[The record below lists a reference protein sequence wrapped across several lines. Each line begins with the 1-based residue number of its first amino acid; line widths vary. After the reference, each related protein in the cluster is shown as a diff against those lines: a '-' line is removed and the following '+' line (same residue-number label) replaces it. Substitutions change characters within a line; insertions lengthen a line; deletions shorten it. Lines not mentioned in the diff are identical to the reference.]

1 LALRRSEQRKAFFY
15 FPIWGGDYNAQW
27 AVAQP
32 CGGSP
37 SFPEQTEE
45 GPHGMFCALD
55 ILHSVAQRLRP
66 GRRRK
71 QRSADRQR
79 SYRFESLEPRIA
91 LAAAGLVPI
100 GAQPTGPLT
109 GKIVYTSGGHGIEYE
124 GGSTNG
130 GWLTDRPDYNE
141 IVEDFGNQDQ
151 LTYFADYLLRA
162 GATVVPMRPVG
173 HQLNEVVVDNDSAGV
188 TYSGAWSDSTSGGR
202 WYDEDYGAVADTVRY
217 RSASTSAGSET
228 AVATYTPNIPAE
240 GFYPVYVWASAGT
253 NRTSQLYKV
262 NHTGGQTQI
271 RVDHSMVGNGWVYL
285 GTYHFDGGSSSV
297 AGSVQISNEGAA
309 GKVVIADAVRFG
321 NGMGDLKEGPD
332 GSFGTGTVSGYPRED
347 ESSFYWL
354 YRGIGLGVTPTSVLG
369 TGNVSA
375 PSNMAQHMNQNTNP
389 FGTSVYI
396 GFHSNGT
403 TGDPATATARGAIG
417 LIDSDAAT
425 PHQSDLALFT
435 GRQIN
440 QDMQALNG
448 KFEHNWSN
456 RTSHSSSGGFGEIDL
471 GASAEM
477 DATIIEVGF
486 HDNTQDSQLL
496 RDPKVRD
503 QIGRSTYEAVL
514 EYFDKWGGLPTP
526 TTVASA
532 PQIASVVSNA
542 AGEVT
547 LTWAAGQSGGVYGA
561 AATGYR
567 IDASVDG
574 YGFDGGTLVAGGGA
588 TSATLSGYDP
598 TIPYYFKIVAVNA
611 GGESKSSE
619 VLNVLPS
626 GGPKQVLVVSGFDRF
641 DRTQNVRYPF
651 YSPSGNL
658 VDRVWARSNNS
669 FDYVVQVAAAI
680 HAAEPGVHVASASNE
695 AIISGAVS
703 LSDYDAVIWILGEES
718 TADDTFNAT
727 EQTKVEQYIAGGGH
741 LFTSGSEIAWD
752 LDQSN
757 NGRTFF
763 ETTLQGNYIGDD
775 AGTYNVTATAA
786 GIFEGIAFSFDNGAQ
801 FYNVDFPDVI
811 APQAGAVQALT
822 YNGGTGGS
830 AGIQVPG
837 TGGRGSVVV
846 FGFPFETITTAAN
859 RAAVMDRVLG
869 FFGVAPILPGDFD
882 GNGIVDGADFLI
894 WQRGFTAQNPIYS
907 NADFLAWQSGFS
919 QSNAPLA
926 GAEADQDGV
935 SDNVAS
941 AISASSF
948 SSESDGIATVASL
961 NAAEDLGGD
970 PQASGIGWLAHRS
983 SSIEVAAPHRS
994 LDLLKQSSLQR
1005 PNAPLRSAP
1014 TERVQ
1019 AQRRSFA
1026 VLSQSQCVESD
1037 AESLD
1042 VAFGE
1047 HVLGGDW
1054 KSLQ

>member
-1 LALRRSEQRKAFFY
+1 
-15 FPIWGGDYNAQW
+15 
-27 AVAQP
+27 
-32 CGGSP
+32 
-37 SFPEQTEE
+37 
-45 GPHGMFCALD
+45 MFCALD

-66 GRRRK
+66 GLRRK
-71 QRSADRQR
+71 QRSADQQR

-91 LAAAGLVPI
+91 LSAAGLVPI

-109 GKIVYTSGGHGIEYE
+109 GKIVYTTGGHGIEYE

-130 GWLTDRPDYNE
+130 GWLTDRPDYSE

-188 TYSGAWSDSTSGGR
+188 TYSGAWTDSTSGTR

-321 NGMGDLKEGPD
+321 NGMGDLKEGS
-332 GSFGTGTVSGYPRED
+332 GGIGTGTVSGYPRED
-347 ESSFYWL
+347 ESSYYWL
-354 YRGIGLGVTPTSVLG
+354 YRGIGLGITPTSVLG
-369 TGNVSA
+369 TSNVSA

-448 KFEHNWSN
+448 TFEHNWST

-514 EYFDKWGGLPTP
+514 EYFDAWGGLTSP

-532 PQIASVVSNA
+532 PKITSAVSNA

-547 LTWAAGQSGGVYGA
+547 LSWSAGLSGGVHGA

-567 IDASVDG
+567 IYASVDG
-574 YGFDGGTLVAGGGA
+574 YGFDGGTLVAGVGT
-588 TSATLSGYDP
+588 TSATLTGYDT
-598 TIPYYFKIVAVNA
+598 TIPYFFKIVAVNA

-651 YSPSGNL
+651 YSPAGNL

-669 FDYVVQVAAAI
+669 FDYVVQVAVAI

-695 AIISGAVS
+695 AIISGAVN
-703 LSDYDAVIWILGEES
+703 LADYDAVIWILGEES
-718 TADDTFNAT
+718 TADDTFNAA
-727 EQTKVEQYIAGGGH
+727 EQTKVEQYIAAGGH
-741 LFTSGSEIAWD
+741 LFTSGAEIAWD
-752 LDQSN
+752 LDQQN

-763 ETTLQGNYIGDD
+763 ETSLQGNYVGDD
-775 AGTYNVTATAA
+775 AGTYNVTATAG

-822 YNGGTGGS
+822 YSGGTGGS

-859 RAAVMDRVLG
+859 RAAAMDRVLD
-869 FFGVAPILPGDFD
+869 FFGVAPIVPTGDFD
-882 GNGIVDGADFLI
+882 DDGIVDGADFLA
-894 WQRGFTAQNPIYS
+894 WQRGFDAANPTLADGDSDQNGVVDASDLVVWTAQFGSID
-907 NADFLAWQSGFS
+907 AI
-919 QSNAPLA
+919 
-926 GAEADQDGV
+926 V
-935 SDNVAS
+935 VAS
-941 AISASSF
+941 AGGSA
-948 SSESDGIATVASL
+948 VASVAAL
-961 NAAEDLGGD
+961 QAAEEAESPTTSL
-970 PQASGIGWLAHRS
+970 GWLAQRS
-983 SSIEVAAPHRS
+983 SSAASAAPATAEREVALRKRHVVAS
-994 LDLLKQSSLQR
+994 TTLQR
-1005 PNAPLRSAP
+1005 CP
-1014 TERVQ
+1014 
-1019 AQRRSFA
+1019 A
-1026 VLSQSQCVESD
+1026 VAVD
-1037 AESLD
+1037 ATRQKLATIDRALDRDAD
-1042 VAFGE
+1042 VAACVDLAFQDPA
-1047 HVLGGDW
+1047 LGSGAW
-1054 KSLQ
+1054 GLSR

>member
-1 LALRRSEQRKAFFY
+1 MARALNFL
-15 FPIWGGDYNAQW
+15 N
-27 AVAQP
+27 
-32 CGGSP
+32 
-37 SFPEQTEE
+37 
-45 GPHGMFCALD
+45 
-55 ILHSVAQRLRP
+55 SVAQQLTP
-66 GRRRK
+66 GRRR
-71 QRSADRQR
+71 QRRSLEKPR

-100 GAQPTGPLT
+100 GVQPIGPLT
-109 GKIVYTSGGHGIEYE
+109 GKIVYTSAGHGIEYE
-124 GGSTNG
+124 GGSTNN

-173 HQLNEVVVDNDSAGV
+173 HQLNEVVLDNDSAGV
-188 TYSGAWSDSTSGGR
+188 TYSGAWSNSTSGTR
-202 WYDEDYGAVADTVRY
+202 WYDEDYGAVADSVRY

-228 AVATYTPNIPAE
+228 AVATYTPSIPAE

-297 AGSVQISNEGAA
+297 AGSVQISNDGAA
-309 GKVVIADAVRFG
+309 GKVVIADAIRFG
-321 NGMGDLKEGPD
+321 NGMGDLKEGSD
-332 GSFGTGTVSGYPRED
+332 GIGTGTVSGYPRED
-347 ESSFYWL
+347 ESSYYWL
-354 YRGIGLGVTPTSVLG
+354 YRGIGLGITPTSVLG

-375 PSNMAQHMNQNTNP
+375 PSNMAQHMNQNANP

-448 KFEHNWSN
+448 AFEHNWST
-456 RTSHSSSGGFGEIDL
+456 RSSHSSSGGFGEIDL

-486 HDNTQDSQLL
+486 HDTTLDGEML

-514 EYFDKWGGLPTP
+514 EYFDAWGGLASP

-532 PQIASVVSNA
+532 PKITSAVSNA

-547 LTWAAGQSGGVYGA
+547 LTWSAGQAGGVHGA

-567 IDASVDG
+567 IYASVDG
-574 YGFDGGTLVAGGGA
+574 YGFDGGTLAAGGGA
-588 TSATLSGYDP
+588 TSATLPGYDP

-619 VLNVLPS
+619 VLSVLPS

-651 YSPSGNL
+651 YTPSGNF

-669 FDYVVQVAAAI
+669 FDYVVQVAAAV
-680 HAAEPGVHVASASNE
+680 HASASGVHVASASNE
-695 AIISGAVS
+695 AIISGAVD

-718 TADDTFNAT
+718 TDDDTFNAA
-727 EQTKVEQYIAGGGH
+727 EQTKVEQFIAGGGH
-741 LFTSGSEIAWD
+741 LFTSGAEIAWD
-752 LDQSN
+752 LDQQN

-763 ETTLQGNYIGDD
+763 ENTLKGNYASDD
-775 AGTYNVTATAA
+775 ANTYNVTATAG
-786 GIFEGIAFSFDNGAQ
+786 GIFAGLNFSFGNGAQ
-801 FYNVDFPDVI
+801 FYNSEFPDVI
-811 APQAGAVQALT
+811 APQAGAAQALS
-822 YNGGTGGS
+822 YSGGSGGS

-837 TGGRGSVVV
+837 TDGRGSVVM

-859 RAAVMDRVLG
+859 RALVMDRVLD
-869 FFGVAPILPGDFD
+869 FFGVEPIVPTGDF
-882 GNGIVDGADFLI
+882 NVDGIAD
-894 WQRGFTAQNPIYS
+894 G
-907 NADFLAWQSGFS
+907 ADFLAWQRGFGAANPTLADGDSDQNGVVDIDDLVMWSS
-919 QSNAPLA
+919 QF
-926 GAEADQDGV
+926 GASESAAVGDTASIAALEADEE
-935 SDNVAS
+935 S
-941 AISASSF
+941 AL
-948 SSESDGIATVASL
+948 T
-961 NAAEDLGGD
+961 AAPADDL
-970 PQASGIGWLAHRS
+970 GWLAQRH
-983 SSIEVAAPHRS
+983 AAPAPAAGSNRITG
-994 LDLLKQSSLQR
+994 LLKQARVRQRDAPSSIATDR
-1005 PNAPLRSAP
+1005 RAMG
-1014 TERVQ
+1014 ERRGDVTHIQ
-1019 AQRRSFA
+1019 DPISPDE
-1026 VLSQSQCVESD
+1026 LEL
-1037 AESLD
+1037 LD
-1042 VAFGE
+1042 LAFDE
-1047 HVLGGDW
+1047 QTLGGGNW
-1054 KSLQ
+1054 RALQ